1 LTFQITTAIID
12 KKEITMSSSKR
23 WIWEQEKYPNFTFND
38 KIINPLIQKAALM
51 QGYLIAFTSFL
62 NGEELKRKQLEVL
75 TDEAISTSA
84 IEGEHLNRDSVRA
97 SIRKKLGLLNLRE
110 AATDPKTDYLIDI
123 LVDANTNYDQAL
135 DIERIFGWHN
145 ALFPTGY
152 SGFSKI
158 NVATF
163 RGEEPMEV
171 VSGGIGQ
178 ETIHYV
184 APPRDQL
191 EDELDELLRWF
202 NSTEETIVKAAIAH
216 LWFVVIHPL
225 DDGNGR
231 ISRAVADLVLSKIER
246 SKVSKL
252 YSMSSAI
259 NKNKKS
265 YYDILDETTGFK
277 RQQNSALDITKWIEW
292 FLNTLIIA
300 LTDAQDSLKYIL
312 QKTAFWDEHRDT
324 QLNARQIKVL
334 NKVLDKGVD
343 NYEGGLNNRKYV
355 AIAKT
360 SSATATR
367 DLKDLLNRGCIKLK
381 EGTTGK
387 SSSYIVVVPNSL

>member
-1 LTFQITTAIID
+1 MDTL
-12 KKEITMSSSKR
+12 KR
-23 WIWEQEKYPNFTFND
+23 WIWEQDQYPNFTFD
-38 KIINPLIQKAALM
+38 SKRINPLIQKATLL
-51 QGYLIAFTSFL
+51 QGYLTAFTSVL
-62 NGEELKRKQLEVL
+62 DKEALSKKHLEVL
-75 TDEAISTSA
+75 TDEAISTSK

-97 SIRKKLGLLNLRE
+97 SIRKKLGLFNLNE

-123 LVDANTNYDQAL
+123 LVDANTNYEKDL
-135 DIERIFGWHN
+135 DLERIFGWHN

-158 NVATF
+158 NVAAF

-171 VSGGIGQ
+171 VSGGIGH
-178 ETIHYV
+178 ERVHYM
-184 APPRDQL
+184 APPQNI
-191 EDELDELLRWF
+191 LDSEMANFLKWF
-202 NSTEETIVKAAIAH
+202 NTKESTLVKAAIAH

-231 ISRAVADLVLSKIER
+231 ISRAIADLVLSDIEK

-265 YYDILDETTGFK
+265 YYAILDETTGFK
-277 RQQNSALDITKWIEW
+277 RKNDNPLDISSWIEW

-300 LTDAQDSLKYIL
+300 LEDAQNSLGYIL
-312 QKTAFWDEHRDT
+312 QKTEFWDKHRDSN
-324 QLNARQIKVL
+324 LNARQTKVL
-334 NKVLDKGVD
+334 NKVLDKGIE

-355 AIAKT
+355 AITKT
-360 SSATATR
+360 STATATR
-367 DLKDLLNRGCIKLK
+367 DLKDLVNKGCIRLK

-387 SSSYIVVVPNSL
+387 SSCYSVVIPA

>member
-1 LTFQITTAIID
+1 
-12 KKEITMSSSKR
+12 MSRSKR
-23 WIWEQEKYPNFTFND
+23 WIWEQEQYPNFTFNSEL
-38 KIINPLIQKAALM
+38 INPLIQKATLQ
-51 QGYLIAFTSFL
+51 QGYLIAFTSIF
-62 NGEELKRKQLEVL
+62 NDEELKKKQLEVL

-84 IEGEHLNRDSVRA
+84 IEGEHLNRESVRA
-97 SIRKKLGLLNLRE
+97 SIRKKLGLFNLSE
-110 AATDPKTDYLIDI
+110 MTTDPKTDYLIDV
-123 LVDANTNYDQAL
+123 LVDANTNYNQEL
-135 DIERIFGWHN
+135 DLERIFGWHN

-171 VSGGIGQ
+171 VSGGIGR
-178 ETIHYV
+178 ERVHYV
-184 APPRDQL
+184 APSRDIL
-191 EDELDELLRWF
+191 ENEIENFLKWF
-202 NSTEETIVKAAIAH
+202 NEEDDTIIKAAIAH

-231 ISRAVADLVLSKIER
+231 ISRAVADLVLSKIEQ
-246 SKVSKL
+246 SSISKL

-265 YYDILDETTGFK
+265 YYAILDETTGFRRK
-277 RQQNSALDITKWIEW
+277 KEAPLDITKWIEW
-292 FLNTLIIA
+292 FLHTLIIA
-300 LTDAQDSLKYIL
+300 LEDARESLKYIL
-312 QKTAFWDEHRDT
+312 QKTAFWDEHRDSE
-324 QLNARQIKVL
+324 LNTRQIKVL
-334 NKVLDKGVD
+334 NKVLDKGIE

-367 DLKDLLNRGCIKLK
+367 DLKDLLTRGCIVLK

-387 SSSYIVVVPNSL
+387 SSSYMVVVPNIKKP

>member
-1 LTFQITTAIID
+1 MDTL
-12 KKEITMSSSKR
+12 KR
-23 WIWEQEKYPNFTFND
+23 WIWEQDQYPNFTFNRKLID
-38 KIINPLIQKAALM
+38 PLIQKATLL
-51 QGYLIAFTSFL
+51 QGYLTAFTSVL
-62 NGEELKRKQLEVL
+62 NKEALTKKHLEVL
-75 TDEAISTSA
+75 TDEAISTSK

-97 SIRKKLGLLNLRE
+97 SIRKKLGLFNLNE

-123 LVDANTNYDQAL
+123 LIDANTNYEKDL
-135 DIERIFGWHN
+135 DLERIFGWHN

-152 SGFSKI
+152 SGFLKI
-158 NVATF
+158 NIATF

-171 VSGGIGQ
+171 VSGGIGN
-178 ETIHYV
+178 ERVHYM
-184 APPRDQL
+184 APPQKSLD
-191 EDELDELLRWF
+191 DEMANFLKWF
-202 NSTEETIVKAAIAH
+202 NTKESTLVKAAIAH

-231 ISRAVADLVLSKIER
+231 ISRAIADLVLSEIEQ

-265 YYDILDETTGFK
+265 YYAILDETTGFK
-277 RQQNSALDITKWIEW
+277 RKKDKALDISSWIEW

-300 LTDAQDSLKYIL
+300 LEDAQDSLDYIL
-312 QKTAFWDEHRDT
+312 QKTEFWDKHRDSN
-324 QLNARQIKVL
+324 LNARQTKVL
-334 NKVLDKGVD
+334 NKVLDKGME

-355 AIAKT
+355 AITKT
-360 SSATATR
+360 STATATR
-367 DLKDLLNRGCIKLK
+367 DLKDLLDKGCIKLK

-387 SSSYIVVVPNSL
+387 SSSYIVIIPA

>member
-1 LTFQITTAIID
+1 MDTL
-12 KKEITMSSSKR
+12 KR
-23 WIWEQEKYPNFTFND
+23 WIWEQDQYPNFTFNRKLID
-38 KIINPLIQKAALM
+38 PLIQKATLL
-51 QGYLIAFTSFL
+51 QGYLTAFTSVL
-62 NGEELKRKQLEVL
+62 NKEALTKKHLEVL
-75 TDEAISTSA
+75 TDEAISTSK

-97 SIRKKLGLLNLRE
+97 SIRKKLGLFNLNE

-123 LVDANTNYDQAL
+123 LIDANTNYEKDL
-135 DIERIFGWHN
+135 DLERIFGWHN

-152 SGFSKI
+152 SGFLKI

-171 VSGGIGQ
+171 VSGGIGN
-178 ETIHYV
+178 ERVPYM
-184 APPRDQL
+184 APPQKSLD
-191 EDELDELLRWF
+191 DEMANFLKWF
-202 NSTEETIVKAAIAH
+202 NTKENTLVKAAIAH

-231 ISRAVADLVLSKIER
+231 ISRAIADLVLSEIEQSKI
-246 SKVSKL
+246 SKL

-265 YYDILDETTGFK
+265 YYAILDETTGFK
-277 RQQNSALDITKWIEW
+277 RKKDKALDISSWIEW

-300 LTDAQDSLKYIL
+300 LEDAQDSLDYIL
-312 QKTAFWDEHRDT
+312 QKTEFWDKHRDSN
-324 QLNARQIKVL
+324 LNARQTKVL
-334 NKVLDKGVD
+334 NKVLDKGME

-355 AIAKT
+355 AITKT
-360 SSATATR
+360 STATATR
-367 DLKDLLNRGCIKLK
+367 DLKDLLDKGCIKLK

-387 SSSYIVVVPNSL
+387 SSSYIVIIPA